1 MYFCNISSPKNFSP
15 RPQLHTPT
23 VLSLIV
29 CPFFSLIWV
38 IKILLNVYLYI
49 CFIWLNYT
57 WSLAGSKLLLE
68 WLYYPCQ
75 IHQARQCY
83 EGCEF
88 YKDWKQFFAICALIY
103 LLLLLYVIKRKW
115 WDATQWL
122 STRSAILVLA
132 TC

>member
-1 MYFCNISSPKNFSP
+1 MYFCNISSPKIFSP

-23 VLSLIV
+23 VLSPYCLSFLQSDMGHQNFVECILVHMFNLID
-29 CPFFSLIWV
+29 
-38 IKILLNVYLYI
+38 
-49 CFIWLNYT
+49 YT

-75 IHQARQCY
+75 THQARQCY

-88 YKDWKQFFAICALIY
+88 YQDWKQFFAICALIY